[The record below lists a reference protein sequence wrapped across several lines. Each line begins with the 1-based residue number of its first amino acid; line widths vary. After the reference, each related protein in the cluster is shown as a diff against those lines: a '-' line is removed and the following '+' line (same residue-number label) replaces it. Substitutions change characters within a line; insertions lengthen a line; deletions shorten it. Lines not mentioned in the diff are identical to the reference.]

1 VFSSVAERLAHTD
14 SVQDPLHC
22 RTGYA
27 ALKSNRIYAIHGA
40 GAAIWVIL
48 IMSVT
53 FNQKITMGFV
63 LSILYFVT
71 SYLTPPVLFGPLA
84 VYRIELILAIA
95 IFVISIPKLRGSII
109 LKTPQSLALIGLA
122 FAGSLSILFGMHWVA
137 GAVQVFPV
145 FLPCAYA
152 YFLVCLHCNSKKKLQ
167 VVVLM
172 LLFVCLF
179 VISHGYYDLRHG
191 VSQSGPVQSGTT
203 ESVNSYLWDM
213 EHPYLLEMKNDAG
226 ESFYRLKGQGLIND
240 PNDFGQVIVCLIPLL
255 FIFWRP
261 KKMLRN
267 IVFVVLPVCALLFGM
282 YLTHSRGALLAL
294 MAIMIVAA
302 RRRTGTLPA
311 LLIAGGVF
319 VAAMSLNF
327 TGGRD
332 ISANAGS
339 DRTALWSAGLQ
350 MLKSHPLFGVG
361 FGNFIDNCDHCGLT
375 AHNSLVI
382 CAAELGLFG
391 LFFWCLF
398 LLSSVRDAL
407 TIASPAKVSEA
418 EPILSEKDFFPLATK
433 EVKVVDKA
441 EVNHLGR
448 LLVLS
453 FTGFLVAGWFLSRT
467 YVMTFFLLGGA
478 VEVVYEIA
486 LRQGMIAPRL
496 RLARALSYSGGLAV
510 LLVLLMYILLRTVN
524 LMH

>member
-1 VFSSVAERLAHTD
+1 
-14 SVQDPLHC
+14 
-22 RTGYA
+22 
-27 ALKSNRIYAIHGA
+27 
-40 GAAIWVIL
+40 
-48 IMSVT
+48 
-53 FNQKITMGFV
+53 
-63 LSILYFVT
+63 
-71 SYLTPPVLFGPLA
+71 
-84 VYRIELILAIA
+84 
-95 IFVISIPKLRGSII
+95 
-109 LKTPQSLALIGLA
+109 
-122 FAGSLSILFGMHWVA
+122 MHWVA
-137 GAVQVFPV
+137 GAVQVFPA

-179 VISHGYYDLRHG
+179 VIAHGYIDLHYG
-191 VSQSGPVQSGTT
+191 APKSGLLLPGAT
-203 ESVNSYLWDM
+203 EGSNQILEDNQN
-213 EHPYLLEMKNDAG
+213 PYLLAQRNNAG
-226 ESFYRLKGQGLIND
+226 EYFYRLRGLGLIND
-240 PNDFGQVIVCLIPLL
+240 PNDFGQLIVCLIPLL

-261 KKMLRN
+261 KKTLSN
-267 IVFVVLPVCALLFGM
+267 IVFVVLPVCALLFGT

-294 MAIMIVAA
+294 MAIIIVAA

-311 LLIAGGVF
+311 LLIAGGIF
-319 VAAMSLNF
+319 VATMSLNF

-332 ISANAGS
+332 ISASAGS
-339 DRTALWSAGLQ
+339 DRTALWSAGMV

-361 FGNFIDNCDHCGLT
+361 LGKFIDNCDGCGLT

-407 TIASPAKVSEA
+407 TIASPVKVSEA
-418 EPILSEKDFFPLATK
+418 EPILSEEGLFPLATRK
-433 EVKVVDKA
+433 IEVIDKA

-467 YVMTFFLLGGA
+467 YVMTFFLLGGL
-478 VEVVYEIA
+478 VEVVYEMA
-486 LRQGMIAPRL
+486 LQRGMIVPRL
-496 RLARALSYSGGLAV
+496 RMARALPYSAGLAV
-510 LLVLLMYILLRTVN
+510 SLVLLMYIILRITN